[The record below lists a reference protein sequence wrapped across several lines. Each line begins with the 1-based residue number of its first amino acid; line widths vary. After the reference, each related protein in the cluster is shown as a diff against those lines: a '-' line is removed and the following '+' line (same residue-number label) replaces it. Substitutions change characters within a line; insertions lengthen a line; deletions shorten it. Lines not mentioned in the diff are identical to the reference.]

1 MVSSVVQCE
10 CAITL
15 SLYYEKYDDGYKL
28 EVQNAQFLNSI
39 SGAYLSQSPAKM
51 NTNGMQCAGML
62 EVVQCCSVSSKD
74 TKWIVMPF

>member
-39 SGAYLSQSPAKM
+39 SGA
-51 NTNGMQCAGML
+51 
-62 EVVQCCSVSSKD
+62 
-74 TKWIVMPF
+74 